1 MIGKGCEVELSVM
14 ITAAQI
20 RSMIQQLTLLKISLD
35 DFDQWL
41 TAASW
46 NMHKDSQPESD
57 EAKRMIGKIELGLAE
72 FDAGHKSRRQLF
84 NELAILAGLF
94 EMGTPTPL
102 VLAASSTL
110 NVVPFSFQFE
120 LTARVDR
127 QLGMELSYTLRPAV

>member
-1 MIGKGCEVELSVM
+1 M

-94 EMGTPTPL
+94 GNGYSNPVSTRCFLYIEG
-102 VLAASSTL
+102 SS
-110 NVVPFSFQFE
+110 V
-120 LTARVDR
+120 
-127 QLGMELSYTLRPAV
+127 QLPV